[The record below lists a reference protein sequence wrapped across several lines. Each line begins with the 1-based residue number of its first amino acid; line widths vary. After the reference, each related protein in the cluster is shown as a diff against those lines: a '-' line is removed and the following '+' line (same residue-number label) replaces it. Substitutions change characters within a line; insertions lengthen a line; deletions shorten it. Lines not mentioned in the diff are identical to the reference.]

1 MLKPLA
7 TNKFHTHFSVCLQ
20 CKPCGGDCSFLD
32 NNVTFI
38 RNRKTNRMSL
48 LVFDTSMAACNGQ
61 CGYDCGTKFKLTEIL
76 KDNRQLSFV
85 SL

>member
-7 TNKFHTHFSVCLQ
+7 TDKILTHFSACLQ
-20 CKPCGGDCSFLD
+20 CKPCDGDCSFLD

-38 RNRKTNRMSL
+38 RNRKTNRVSRL
-48 LVFDTSMAACNGQ
+48 FFDTSMAACTGQ
-61 CGYDCGTKFKLTEIL
+61 CGYDCVTKFKLTETL
-76 KDNRQLSFV
+76 KNNRQHSLV